1 MDILIS
7 KKKEKINKNNDY
19 VKEVICRGI
28 TLKLLLYKMLVIPLS
43 ELDVTLDDLKKEY
56 DARNINKE

>member
-1 MDILIS
+1 MAS
-7 KKKEKINKNNDY
+7 
-19 VKEVICRGI
+19 V
-28 TLKLLLYKMLVIPLS
+28 LS

>member
-1 MDILIS
+1 MITY
-7 KKKEKINKNNDY
+7 KKLF
-19 VKEVICRGI
+19 VGGI